1 MSLTAAGC
9 EARRGGLR
17 HLIRSGH
24 RTNPAAAPS
33 RVPYC
38 DGVAPVMCCVC
49 SADAAAGRS
58 GFDAGRCSRF
68 CVEDSALHVT
78 LRRIPA
84 LSPRWTGF
92 GCSDSVG
99 ARPHSAYPRA
109 RSGCKAGFGHLLKMC
124 KQKNLPGRCPK
135 SGVSATAP
143 RKRHNRDWFQLIP
156 TKLSDMLALRSGATR
171 PQIRAWRYTQPQCRG

>member
-1 MSLTAAGC
+1 MRQG
-9 EARRGGLR
+9 GGL
-17 HLIRSGH
+17 
-24 RTNPAAAPS
+24 APS
-33 RVPYC
+33 YKERASHESCGRALARSLLRWRGSRYVLRVQRGC
-38 DGVAPVMCCVC
+38 G
-49 SADAAAGRS
+49 GRALRLRC
-58 GFDAGRCSRF
+58 GGGACSRF

-92 GCSDSVG
+92 GCSDPVG

-124 KQKNLPGRCPK
+124 KQKNLPGGCPK